1 MGPNRG
7 GGRRTGGGGHQNGQ
21 KEMRKE
27 KVKMQK
33 EKEEKMKRRRESH
46 ATTEHGRG
54 CGGRGGCG
62 RGSGTSSNTASEK
75 IDMTSAQQNMV
86 GNLIS
91 SLSLTGG
98 RGGGAAGA
106 GGSASSAIR
115 TDVDQDDVDR
125 KCFEELTRKKG
136 FAESQAKKAMEK
148 TTAQRAKDGDL
159 AQGFNEQKK
168 RRVHRAMD
176 WLILSCSYEE
186 LPEAFKKSA
195 KEARDSRK
203 KKKGGDEEE
212 DDDDEVGATASSSS
226 RETDVTKE
234 LFFAGFGK
242 KIAKMAVLNAR
253 GEENKKGDVALDDLL
268 SAMSETLKKTALK
281 RAKMAFAESGLED
294 ASKERIEEI
303 LLDARREE
311 LADIGGLDVEDI
323 EDDNFAQFEIQMKGV
338 VSLGKKKP
346 THATLSLDFRR
357 SKLYP
362 FEPPRVHFTHPTLT
376 FGRQAAVTRALVEVS
391 ASEEYLGEPML
402 DGLIDWLSGDGP
414 LDAMEKYRVNA
425 ETLIDAYY
433 EDDDEE
439 ENENEDDNNKGGI
452 PRPKT
457 LTNAVPTT
465 SNRGASLSQNDRLK
479 IQSERDKKFAEQKK
493 AMLKHEAQTQS
504 QRDAE
509 ALKNLQVLGER
520 IQIEEAKALTL
531 PKNAE
536 TSKALKSQLENKL
549 MQKESDP
556 MMKVRER
563 LPSWSKRHALIEAI
577 ERNQVCVVVGETGCG
592 KTTQLPQFILDNE
605 IVKER
610 GATTSII
617 CTQPR
622 RISATSVARRVAQ
635 ERNETI
641 GKTVGYSIRLESKQS
656 RETRIM
662 FCTTGVLLR
671 RLTEDPLL
679 AKATH
684 IVVDEVHERS
694 LDSDFLLVLL
704 RDVLPHRPTLKV
716 ILMSAT
722 LDAGQF
728 QRYFKKACVLTIPGF
743 THPVQEHF
751 LEDILNATGYQ
762 PKHGSEYCIRI
773 PKMKYRDQIQ
783 MSPDEV
789 RFHESLK
796 RSGRYPEGVLHA
808 LRNLDEE
815 KINYELAVELLEKI
829 VQTTPQDGA
838 ILVFMPGLAEIQ
850 KLHESCA
857 ASRVLFKATDNGT
870 YLIALHSALATSEST
885 IAFDKPKSK
894 SSRKIIIS
902 TNIAETSITIDD
914 VVYVVDSGKVK
925 ENGYDPST
933 RMLQLKEQWISRAS
947 AKQRRG
953 RAGRVQPGQCY
964 RLYSRRYH
972 DEVFAE
978 RQEAEIK
985 RVPLEGLCL
994 QIQLQRMSGGIS
1006 GFLSRALEPP
1016 ESNAVDVAVKTLK
1029 RLGALDDRDNL
1040 TPLGAH
1046 LANLPV
1052 DVRVGKMLLYGC
1064 VLGCLDPTLTIAA
1077 VLGSRSP
1084 FLSPLEMR
1092 EEADEAKMQFSDNDF
1107 SDHLTILNAY
1117 NAWREAKNNGKNFE
1131 KDFCRDNFLSMKGL
1145 YGIAEQ
1151 RTQFVKLLREAGFLN
1166 EQRKKTTT
1174 TKQKK
1179 KVATV
1184 EKTGSNGG
1192 GIPKPRGGVPVV
1204 VNEDNEDDEEGEDE
1218 EKKPAWESAN
1228 RHAKNVRLLKACLV
1242 AGLYPN
1248 VSRVES
1254 VNMNVQSSGNRG
1266 RSNTTSNTVSG
1277 SSQPPPKL
1285 KYLAEDTGKEA
1296 LIQIH
1301 PSSINAK
1308 AKQFPTRWLV
1318 YHERV
1323 QTASIF
1329 MRDCTSV
1336 TPYQLL
1342 LFGGKIDVQ
1351 HSAGTIRM
1359 DGWATFEANARIGVL
1374 LKEIRAALDG
1384 LLREKIENPE
1394 AEENARGETIV
1405 TTILQLLNSEAAS
1418 SL

>member
-1 MGPNRG
+1 MSG
-7 GGRRTGGGGHQNGQ
+7 
-21 KEMRKE
+21 KEQHMI
-27 KVKMQK
+27 
-33 EKEEKMKRRRESH
+33 
-46 ATTEHGRG
+46 
-54 CGGRGGCG
+54 
-62 RGSGTSSNTASEK
+62 GS
-75 IDMTSAQQNMV
+75 
-86 GNLIS
+86 LIK
-91 SLSLTGG
+91 SLSATGLER
-98 RGGGAAGA
+98 RGDVDDVEM
-106 GGSASSAIR
+106 SSKTIR
-115 TDVDQDDVDR
+115 TDVDQSDVDR
-125 KCFEELTRKKG
+125 KCFEELTKKKG
-136 FAESQAKKAMEK
+136 FSAAQAKKAMEK
-148 TTAQRAKDGDL
+148 TSARIAKEGDL
-159 AQGFNEQKK
+159 AQGFNEQRK
-168 RRVHRAMD
+168 RRTHRAMD
-176 WLILSCSYEE
+176 WLILNCLYEE

-195 KEARDSRK
+195 EEVRK
-203 KKKGGDEEE
+203 SKKGKRGEEDEEE
-212 DDDDEVGATASSSS
+212 EEETGGTAASSSTAR
-226 RETDVTKE
+226 REIDVAKE

-242 KIAKMAVLNAR
+242 KIARMAVLNAR
-253 GEENKKGDVALDDLL
+253 GDEERKGDVALDDLL
-268 SAMSETLKKTALK
+268 SAMSEPLKKTALK
-281 RAKMAFAESGLED
+281 RAKSAFAESGLED
-294 ASKERIEEI
+294 ASKEQIEEI

-311 LADIGGLDVEDI
+311 LADIGGVDVEDI

-338 VSLGKKKP
+338 VSLGKKKA

-425 ETLIDAYY
+425 ETLNDEYH
-433 EDDDEE
+433 EDEE
-439 ENENEDDNNKGGI
+439 EEDENEIDNNKGGF

-457 LTNAVPTT
+457 LANAAG
-465 SNRGASLSQNDRLK
+465 SSDANNRGAPLSQKERLK

-493 AMLKHEAQTQS
+493 AMLKHEAQSQS

-509 ALKNLQVLGER
+509 ALKNLQALGER
-520 IQIEEAKALTL
+520 IQIEEAKALSL
-531 PKNAE
+531 PKNVE

-549 MQKESDP
+549 MKKESDP

-605 IVKER
+605 IAKER
-610 GATTSII
+610 GATTSIV

-656 RETRIM
+656 RETKIM

-704 RDVLPHRPTLKV
+704 RDILPHRPTLKI

-751 LEDILNATGYQ
+751 LEDVLNSTGYQ

-783 MSPDEV
+783 MSPDEL

-829 VQTTPQDGA
+829 VETTPQDGA

-857 ASRVLFKATDNGT
+857 ASRVLHKATDNGT

-885 IAFDKPKSK
+885 IAFDRPKSK

-1092 EEADEAKMQFSDNDF
+1092 EEADEAKMQFSDGDF

-1166 EQRKKTTT
+1166 EERKKTTT

-1179 KVATV
+1179 KVASG
-1184 EKTGSNGG
+1184 EKSGNTNGLS
-1192 GIPKPRGGVPVV
+1192 IPKPRAGVAVV
-1204 VNEDNEDDEEGEDE
+1204 VVENEDEEEEEE

-1228 RHAKNVRLLKACLV
+1228 RHSKNVRLLKACLV

-1248 VSRVES
+1248 VARVES
-1254 VNMNVQSSGNRG
+1254 AGNRG
-1266 RSNTTSNTVSG
+1266 GRSNNIISG
-1277 SSQPPPKL
+1277 SNQPPPKL

-1384 LLREKIENPE
+1384 LLREKIENPDV
-1394 AEENARGETIV
+1394 EENARGETIV
-1405 TTILQLLNSEAAS
+1405 ATILQLLNSEAS
-1418 SL
+1418 S

>member
-7 GGRRTGGGGHQNGQ
+7 GGRRTGGGGHQAGQ
-21 KEMRKE
+21 KEMSKE
-27 KVKMQK
+27 KAKREK
-33 EKEEKMKRRRESH
+33 EKEEKMKRRRQREME
-46 ATTEHGRG
+46 AAFPGRG
-54 CGGRGGCG
+54 GGRGGRGG
-62 RGSGTSSNTASEK
+62 R
-75 IDMTSAQQNMV
+75 
-86 GNLIS
+86 
-91 SLSLTGG
+91 G
-98 RGGGAAGA
+98 RGGGGEEGKTSGEKINMSGKEQHMIGSLIKSLSATGLERRGDV
-106 GGSASSAIR
+106 GGDEMSSKTIR
-115 TDVDQDDVDR
+115 TDVDQSDVDR
-125 KCFEELTRKKG
+125 KCFEELTKKKG
-136 FAESQAKKAMEK
+136 FSAAQAKKAMEK
-148 TTAQRAKDGDL
+148 TSARIAKEGDL
-159 AQGFNEQKK
+159 AQGFNEQRK
-168 RRVHRAMD
+168 RRTHRAMD
-176 WLILSCSYEE
+176 WLILNCLYEE

-195 KEARDSRK
+195 EEVRK
-203 KKKGGDEEE
+203 TKKGKRGEEDEE
-212 DDDDEVGATASSSS
+212 DEETGGTAASSSAAR
-226 RETDVTKE
+226 REIDVAKE

-242 KIAKMAVLNAR
+242 KIARMAVLNAR
-253 GEENKKGDVALDDLL
+253 GDEKRKGDVALDDLL
-268 SAMSETLKKTALK
+268 SAMSEPLKKTALK
-281 RAKMAFAESGLED
+281 RAKSAFAESGLED
-294 ASKERIEEI
+294 ASKEQIEEI

-311 LADIGGLDVEDI
+311 LADIGGVDVEDI

-338 VSLGKKKP
+338 VSLGKKKA

-425 ETLIDAYY
+425 ETLNDEYH
-433 EDDDEE
+433 EDEE
-439 ENENEDDNNKGGI
+439 EEDENEIDSNKGGI

-457 LTNAVPTT
+457 LANAAG
-465 SNRGASLSQNDRLK
+465 SSDLNNRGAPLSQKERLK

-493 AMLKHEAQTQS
+493 AMLKHEAQSQS

-509 ALKNLQVLGER
+509 ALKNLQALGER
-520 IQIEEAKALTL
+520 IQIEEAKALSL
-531 PKNAE
+531 PKNVE

-549 MQKESDP
+549 MKKESDP

-605 IVKER
+605 IAKER
-610 GATTSII
+610 GATTSIV

-656 RETRIM
+656 RETKIM

-704 RDVLPHRPTLKV
+704 RDILPHRPTLKI

-751 LEDILNATGYQ
+751 LEDVLNSTGYQ

-783 MSPDEV
+783 MSPDEL

-829 VQTTPQDGA
+829 VETTPQDGA

-857 ASRVLFKATDNGT
+857 ASRVLHKATDNGT

-885 IAFDKPKSK
+885 IAFDRPKSK

-1092 EEADEAKMQFSDNDF
+1092 EEADEAKMQFSDGDF

-1166 EQRKKTTT
+1166 EERKKTTT

-1179 KVATV
+1179 KVASG
-1184 EKTGSNGG
+1184 EKSGNTDGIS
-1192 GIPKPRGGVPVV
+1192 IPKPRAGVAVV
-1204 VNEDNEDDEEGEDE
+1204 AVENEEEEEEEE

-1228 RHAKNVRLLKACLV
+1228 RHSKNVRLLKACLV

-1248 VSRVES
+1248 VARVES
-1254 VNMNVQSSGNRG
+1254 AGNRG
-1266 RSNTTSNTVSG
+1266 GRSNNIISG
-1277 SSQPPPKL
+1277 SNQPPPKL

-1384 LLREKIENPE
+1384 LLREKIENPDV
-1394 AEENARGETIV
+1394 EENARGETIV
-1405 TTILQLLNSEAAS
+1405 ATILQLLNSEAS
-1418 SL
+1418 S

>member
-1 MGPNRG
+1 MS
-7 GGRRTGGGGHQNGQ
+7 
-21 KEMRKE
+21 KE
-27 KVKMQK
+27 KTKLHK
-33 EKEEKMKRRRESH
+33 EKEEKMRLRRQREG
-46 ATTEHGRG
+46 TG
-54 CGGRGGCG
+54 GGRGGRGG
-62 RGSGTSSNTASEK
+62 RGATTPGTNGRTTSTNEK
-75 IDMTSAQQNMV
+75 INMTGAQQNMI

-91 SLSLTGG
+91 SLSLNSNGGG
-98 RGGGAAGA
+98 RAGA
-106 GGSASSAIR
+106 GATATPDATTIR
-115 TDVDQDDVDR
+115 TDVDQDDVNR
-125 KCFEELTRKKG
+125 KCFEELTKKKG
-136 FAESQAKKAMEK
+136 FTENQAKKAMEK
-148 TTAQRAKDGDL
+148 TNSVRAKEGDL
-159 AQGFNEQKK
+159 ALGFNEQRK

-176 WLILSCSYEE
+176 WLILNCLYEE

-195 KEARDSRK
+195 KEARK
-203 KKKGGDEEE
+203 KAGGREKDEEE
-212 DDDDEVGATASSSS
+212 EEDGSGFAAASSSS
-226 RETDVTKE
+226 SRRADVSKE

-242 KIAKMAVLNAR
+242 NTAKMAVLNAR
-253 GEENKKGDVALDDLL
+253 GEENMKGDVALDDLL
-268 SAMSETLKKTALK
+268 SAMSENLKKSALK
-281 RAKMAFAESGLED
+281 RAKIAFAESGLED
-294 ASKERIEEI
+294 ASKEQIEEI

-311 LADIGGLDVEDI
+311 LAEIGGLDVEDI
-323 EDDNFAQFEIQMKGV
+323 EDDDFAQFEIQMKGV

-346 THATLSLDFRR
+346 NGGGSGETHATLSLDFRR

-376 FGRQAAVTRALVEVS
+376 FGRQAAVTRALVEV
-391 ASEEYLGEPML
+391 ATSEECLGEPML

-425 ETLIDAYY
+425 ETLNDAYH
-433 EDDDEE
+433 EDDGAANEKKNDE
-439 ENENEDDNNKGGI
+439 NKVGI
-452 PRPKT
+452 PRPKPLGGT
-457 LTNAVPTT
+457 GPTT
-465 SNRGASLSQNDRLK
+465 KNTAPSNREPLSQSERLK

-531 PKNAE
+531 PKNVE
-536 TSKALKSQLENKL
+536 TSRALKSQLEKKL
-549 MQKESDP
+549 MNKGSDP

-563 LPSWSKRHALIEAI
+563 LPSWSKRHVLIEAI

-605 IVKER
+605 IAKER
-610 GATTSII
+610 GATTSIV

-656 RETRIM
+656 KGTKIM

-751 LEDILNATGYQ
+751 LEDVLCATGYQ

-783 MSPDEV
+783 MSPDEI

-829 VQTTPQDGA
+829 VQTTAHDGA

-850 KLHESCA
+850 RLHESCA
-857 ASRVLFKATDNGT
+857 ASHVLFKATDNGT

-885 IAFDKPKSK
+885 IAFDKPKNQ
-894 SSRKIIIS
+894 SSRKIIIA

-972 DEVFAE
+972 DEIFAE

-1016 ESNAVDVAVKTLK
+1016 ESDAVDVAVKTLK
-1029 RLGALDDRDNL
+1029 RLGALDERDNL

-1166 EQRKKTTT
+1166 EKKKTKTSSMT

-1179 KVATV
+1179 NLSSI
-1184 EKTGSNGG
+1184 KTSDSSKSG
-1192 GIPKPRGGVPVV
+1192 GIPKPRAGIVV
-1204 VNEDNEDDEEGEDE
+1204 AAVENDEGEDDDDDDDDDDD

-1248 VSRVES
+1248 VARVES
-1254 VNMNVQSSGNRG
+1254 VHSSGNRS
-1266 RSNTTSNTVSG
+1266 RSSTTTNIISG
-1277 SSQPPPKL
+1277 SNQQPPKL
-1285 KYLAEDTGKEA
+1285 NYLAEDTGKEA
-1296 LIQIH
+1296 VIQIH

-1351 HSAGTIRM
+1351 HSAGTMRM

-1374 LKEIRAALDG
+1374 LKEIRSALDG

-1394 AEENARGETIV
+1394 VEENARGETIV
-1405 TTILQLLNSEAAS
+1405 KTILQLLNSEV
-1418 SL
+1418 

>member
-1 MGPNRG
+1 
-7 GGRRTGGGGHQNGQ
+7 
-21 KEMRKE
+21 
-27 KVKMQK
+27 
-33 EKEEKMKRRRESH
+33 
-46 ATTEHGRG
+46 
-54 CGGRGGCG
+54 
-62 RGSGTSSNTASEK
+62 
-75 IDMTSAQQNMV
+75 
-86 GNLIS
+86 
-91 SLSLTGG
+91 
-98 RGGGAAGA
+98 
-106 GGSASSAIR
+106 
-115 TDVDQDDVDR
+115 
-125 KCFEELTRKKG
+125 
-136 FAESQAKKAMEK
+136 
-148 TTAQRAKDGDL
+148 
-159 AQGFNEQKK
+159 
-168 RRVHRAMD
+168 
-176 WLILSCSYEE
+176 
-186 LPEAFKKSA
+186 
-195 KEARDSRK
+195 
-203 KKKGGDEEE
+203 
-212 DDDDEVGATASSSS
+212 
-226 RETDVTKE
+226 
-234 LFFAGFGK
+234 
-242 KIAKMAVLNAR
+242 
-253 GEENKKGDVALDDLL
+253 
-268 SAMSETLKKTALK
+268 
-281 RAKMAFAESGLED
+281 
-294 ASKERIEEI
+294 
-303 LLDARREE
+303 
-311 LADIGGLDVEDI
+311 
-323 EDDNFAQFEIQMKGV
+323 
-338 VSLGKKKP
+338 
-346 THATLSLDFRR
+346 
-357 SKLYP
+357 
-362 FEPPRVHFTHPTLT
+362 
-376 FGRQAAVTRALVEVS
+376 
-391 ASEEYLGEPML
+391 
-402 DGLIDWLSGDGP
+402 
-414 LDAMEKYRVNA
+414 
-425 ETLIDAYY
+425 
-433 EDDDEE
+433 
-439 ENENEDDNNKGGI
+439 
-452 PRPKT
+452 
-457 LTNAVPTT
+457 
-465 SNRGASLSQNDRLK
+465 
-479 IQSERDKKFAEQKK
+479 
-493 AMLKHEAQTQS
+493 
-504 QRDAE
+504 
-509 ALKNLQVLGER
+509 
-520 IQIEEAKALTL
+520 
-531 PKNAE
+531 
-536 TSKALKSQLENKL
+536 
-549 MQKESDP
+549 
-556 MMKVRER
+556 
-563 LPSWSKRHALIEAI
+563 
-577 ERNQVCVVVGETGCG
+577 
-592 KTTQLPQFILDNE
+592 
-605 IVKER
+605 
-610 GATTSII
+610 
-617 CTQPR
+617 
-622 RISATSVARRVAQ
+622 
-635 ERNETI
+635 
-641 GKTVGYSIRLESKQS
+641 
-656 RETRIM
+656 
-662 FCTTGVLLR
+662 
-671 RLTEDPLL
+671 
-679 AKATH
+679 
-684 IVVDEVHERS
+684 
-694 LDSDFLLVLL
+694 
-704 RDVLPHRPTLKV
+704 
-716 ILMSAT
+716 
-722 LDAGQF
+722 
-728 QRYFKKACVLTIPGF
+728 
-743 THPVQEHF
+743 
-751 LEDILNATGYQ
+751 
-762 PKHGSEYCIRI
+762 
-773 PKMKYRDQIQ
+773 
-783 MSPDEV
+783 
-789 RFHESLK
+789 
-796 RSGRYPEGVLHA
+796 
-808 LRNLDEE
+808 
-815 KINYELAVELLEKI
+815 
-829 VQTTPQDGA
+829 
-838 ILVFMPGLAEIQ
+838 
-850 KLHESCA
+850 
-857 ASRVLFKATDNGT
+857 
-870 YLIALHSALATSEST
+870 
-885 IAFDKPKSK
+885 
-894 SSRKIIIS
+894 
-902 TNIAETSITIDD
+902 
-914 VVYVVDSGKVK
+914 
-925 ENGYDPST
+925 
-933 RMLQLKEQWISRAS
+933 MLQLKEQWLSRAS

-1204 VNEDNEDDEEGEDE
+1204 VNEDNEDDEEDEDE

-1228 RHAKNVRLLKACLV
+1228 RHATNVRLLKACLV

-1266 RSNTTSNTVSG
+1266 RSNTTSNIVSG

-1296 LIQIH
+1296 PIQIH

>member
-7 GGRRTGGGGHQNGQ
+7 GGRRTGGGGHQAGQ
-21 KEMRKE
+21 KEMSKE
-27 KVKMQK
+27 KMKLQK
-33 EKEEKMKRRRESH
+33 EKEEKMKRRRQREMET
-46 ATTEHGRG
+46 AFPGR
-54 CGGRGGCG
+54 GRGG
-62 RGSGTSSNTASEK
+62 R
-75 IDMTSAQQNMV
+75 
-86 GNLIS
+86 
-91 SLSLTGG
+91 GG
-98 RGGGAAGA
+98 RGGGGDE
-106 GGSASSAIR
+106 GKTSGEKINMSGKEQHMIGSLIKSLSATGLEQQRRDVGVEMSSKTIR
-115 TDVDQDDVDR
+115 TDVDQSDVDR
-125 KCFEELTRKKG
+125 KCFEELTKKKG
-136 FAESQAKKAMEK
+136 FSAAQAKKAMEK
-148 TTAQRAKDGDL
+148 TSARIAKEGDL
-159 AQGFNEQKK
+159 AQGFNEQRK
-168 RRVHRAMD
+168 RRTHRAMD
-176 WLILSCSYEE
+176 WLILNCLYEE

-195 KEARDSRK
+195 EEVRK
-203 KKKGGDEEE
+203 SKKGKRGEEDDEEE
-212 DDDDEVGATASSSS
+212 DEDTGGTAASSSTAR
-226 RETDVTKE
+226 REIDVAKE

-242 KIAKMAVLNAR
+242 NIARMAVLNAR
-253 GEENKKGDVALDDLL
+253 GDEKRKGDVALDDLL
-268 SAMSETLKKTALK
+268 SAMSEPLKKTALK
-281 RAKMAFAESGLED
+281 RAKSAFAESGLED
-294 ASKERIEEI
+294 ASKEQIEEI

-311 LADIGGLDVEDI
+311 LADIGGVDVEDI
-323 EDDNFAQFEIQMKGV
+323 EDDDFAQFEIQMKGV
-338 VSLGKKKP
+338 VSLGKKKA

-425 ETLIDAYY
+425 ETLNDEYH
-433 EDDDEE
+433 EDEE
-439 ENENEDDNNKGGI
+439 EEDENKIDNNKGGI

-457 LTNAVPTT
+457 LANAAG
-465 SNRGASLSQNDRLK
+465 SSDLNNRGAPLSQKERLK

-493 AMLKHEAQTQS
+493 AMLKHEAQSQS

-509 ALKNLQVLGER
+509 ALKNLQALGER
-520 IQIEEAKALTL
+520 IQIEEAKALSL
-531 PKNAE
+531 PKNVE

-549 MQKESDP
+549 MKKESDP

-605 IVKER
+605 IAKER
-610 GATTSII
+610 GATTSIV

-656 RETRIM
+656 RETKIM

-704 RDVLPHRPTLKV
+704 RDILPHRPTLKI

-751 LEDILNATGYQ
+751 LEDVLNSTGYQ

-783 MSPDEV
+783 MSPDEL

-829 VQTTPQDGA
+829 VETTPQDGA

-857 ASRVLFKATDNGT
+857 ASRVLHKATDNGT

-885 IAFDKPKSK
+885 IAFDRPKSK

-1092 EEADEAKMQFSDNDF
+1092 EEADEAKMQFSDGDF

-1166 EQRKKTTT
+1166 EERKKTTT

-1179 KVATV
+1179 KVASG
-1184 EKTGSNGG
+1184 EKSGNTDGIS
-1192 GIPKPRGGVPVV
+1192 IPKPRAGVAVV
-1204 VNEDNEDDEEGEDE
+1204 AVENEEEEEEEE

-1228 RHAKNVRLLKACLV
+1228 RHSKNVRLLKACLV

-1248 VSRVES
+1248 VARVES
-1254 VNMNVQSSGNRG
+1254 AGNRG
-1266 RSNTTSNTVSG
+1266 GRSNNIISG
-1277 SSQPPPKL
+1277 SNQPPPKL

-1384 LLREKIENPE
+1384 LLREKIENPDV
-1394 AEENARGETIV
+1394 EENARGETIV
-1405 TTILQLLNSEAAS
+1405 ATILQLLNSEAS
-1418 SL
+1418 S